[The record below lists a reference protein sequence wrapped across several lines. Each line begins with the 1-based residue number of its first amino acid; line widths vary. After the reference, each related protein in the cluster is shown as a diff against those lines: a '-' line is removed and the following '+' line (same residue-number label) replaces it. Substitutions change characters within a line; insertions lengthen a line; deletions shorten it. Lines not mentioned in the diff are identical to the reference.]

1 MPAELANL
9 LDLSDT
15 PIRAS
20 DTNIKLHPSMIDG
33 IAPENILK
41 LQKFSIWTEYQ
52 TKIGGK
58 KLEKVL
64 SDELAKYKMF
74 ARKNALKVEEK

>member
-1 MPAELANL
+1 
-9 LDLSDT
+9 
-15 PIRAS
+15 
-20 DTNIKLHPSMIDG
+20 MIDG

-64 SDELAKYKMF
+64 SDELAMYKVF
-74 ARKNALKVEEK
+74 ARKNALKVEVN